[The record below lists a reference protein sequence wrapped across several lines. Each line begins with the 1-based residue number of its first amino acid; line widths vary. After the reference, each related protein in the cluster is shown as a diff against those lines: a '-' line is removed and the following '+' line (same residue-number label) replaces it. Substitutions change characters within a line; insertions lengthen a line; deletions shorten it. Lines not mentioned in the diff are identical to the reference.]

1 MEPPLQSA
9 SPPRPRPSGKRTL
22 RPQGGL
28 NQDEHNMQAKTSRAQ
43 TKTSNVVGSALSS
56 VRQSLR
62 SLSARALPAA
72 AEKRAQHQ
80 QQVSSSSS
88 SSSAAAAAAAAAKQ
102 PSEQGGGTTARRR
115 KTSLLDS
122 MHNLLE
128 EARYDE
134 ISRARSEL
142 FVLAY
147 GARWLLRRTVRLLTS
162 EAMSTVESE
171 VNRWVQGGGAEK
183 VMRASLVLPTD
194 MGQVARA
201 AAAAGPPPSLP
212 YDETHEKRHQE
223 LASRLDAIS
232 ERLQRIELASAPS
245 TAAAAAAA
253 AAGSGS
259 STPLRTSSRANQ
271 QQQTPQQKEWRRS
284 REMTKETSPNS
295 LSLSASRVG
304 VPRN

>member
-28 NQDEHNMQAKTSRAQ
+28 NQDEHNMQAKTSHAQ

-88 SSSAAAAAAAAAKQ
+88 SSSSSAAAAAAAAKQ

-115 KTSLLDS
+115 NTSLLDS

-212 YDETHEKRHQE
+212 YEDETHEKRHQE

-232 ERLQRIELASAPS
+232 ERLRRIELASMPS
-245 TAAAAAAA
+245 TAAAA

-284 REMTKETSPNS
+284 REMTKEASPNS

>member
-28 NQDEHNMQAKTSRAQ
+28 NQDEHNMQAKTSHAQ

-88 SSSAAAAAAAAAKQ
+88 SSSSAAAAKQ

-115 KTSLLDS
+115 NASLLDS

-212 YDETHEKRHQE
+212 YDDETHEKRHQE
-223 LASRLDAIS
+223 LASRLDAIT
-232 ERLQRIELASAPS
+232 ERLRRIELASAPS
-245 TAAAAAAA
+245 TAAAAAA

>member
-1 MEPPLQSA
+1 MEPPVQSA

-28 NQDEHNMQAKTSRAQ
+28 NQDEHNMQAKTSHAQ
-43 TKTSNVVGSALSS
+43 TKTSNAVGSALSS

-80 QQVSSSSS
+80 QQVSSS
-88 SSSAAAAAAAAAKQ
+88 AAAAAAAKQ

-115 KTSLLDS
+115 NTSLLDS

-212 YDETHEKRHQE
+212 YDDETHEKRHQE

-232 ERLQRIELASAPS
+232 ERLRRIELASTPS
-245 TAAAAAAA
+245 TAAAAA

>member
-9 SPPRPRPSGKRTL
+9 SPPRSRPSGKRTL

-28 NQDEHNMQAKTSRAQ
+28 NQDEHNMQAKTSHAQ

-88 SSSAAAAAAAAAKQ
+88 SSSSAAAAAAAAKQ

-115 KTSLLDS
+115 NASLLDS

-201 AAAAGPPPSLP
+201 AAAAGPTPSLP

-232 ERLQRIELASAPS
+232 ERLQRIELARTPS

>member
-9 SPPRPRPSGKRTL
+9 SPPRSRPSGKRTL

-28 NQDEHNMQAKTSRAQ
+28 NQDEHNMQAKTSHAQ

-88 SSSAAAAAAAAAKQ
+88 AAAAAAAAAAKQ

-212 YDETHEKRHQE
+212 YDDETHEKRHQE

-232 ERLQRIELASAPS
+232 ERLQRIELASGPS

>member
-1 MEPPLQSA
+1 MEPPVQSA

-28 NQDEHNMQAKTSRAQ
+28 NQDEHNMQAKTSHAQ
-43 TKTSNVVGSALSS
+43 TKTSNAVGSALSS

-80 QQVSSSSS
+80 QQVSSS
-88 SSSAAAAAAAAAKQ
+88 AAAAAAAKQ

-115 KTSLLDS
+115 NTSLLDS

-212 YDETHEKRHQE
+212 YDDETHEKRHQE

-232 ERLQRIELASAPS
+232 EHLRRIELASTPS
-245 TAAAAAAA
+245 TAAAAA

>member
-1 MEPPLQSA
+1 MEPPVQSA

-28 NQDEHNMQAKTSRAQ
+28 NQDEHNMQAKTSHAQ
-43 TKTSNVVGSALSS
+43 TKTSNAVGSALSS

-88 SSSAAAAAAAAAKQ
+88 SSAAAAAAAAKQ

-115 KTSLLDS
+115 NTSLLDS

-183 VMRASLVLPTD
+183 VMRASLVLPSD

-212 YDETHEKRHQE
+212 YGDETHEKRHQE

-232 ERLQRIELASAPS
+232 ERLRRIELASSPS
-245 TAAAAAAA
+245 TAAAAT
-253 AAGSGS
+253 AGSGS

>member
-28 NQDEHNMQAKTSRAQ
+28 NQDEHNMQAKTSHAQ

-88 SSSAAAAAAAAAKQ
+88 SSSSAAAAAAAAKQ

-115 KTSLLDS
+115 NASLLDS

-212 YDETHEKRHQE
+212 YDDETHEKRHQE

-232 ERLQRIELASAPS
+232 ERLQRIELARTPS
-245 TAAAAAAA
+245 TAAAAAA